1 MLKLYL
7 VGVFVNILLILS
19 LFATNLYRNK
29 HRKFKI
35 KIDFRVTILIATILS
50 SFLLTLYILKEV
62 CSVYGDD
69 LELYAKDAGSYK
81 LYVVSKVLQLEYDEY
96 TKKEWVEHLFRER
109 KSFDKFIKRFGYRE
123 YEYVSEYYREITW
136 RWYEIDKIRRNPQSK
151 KC

>member
-81 LYVVSKVLQLEYDEY
+81 LYVVSKVLQLDYSDY
-96 TKKEWVEHLFRER
+96 TKKQWVRHLLYER
-109 KSFDKFIKRFGYRE
+109 KSFDRFKNRFGYRK
-123 YEYVSEYYREITW
+123 YDFTSEYYREVAL
-136 RWYEIDKIRRNPQSK
+136 RWYEIDKIRRNK
-151 KC
+151 NNY